1 MCTTVHQIEKKKKKQ
16 YLFQYSTKVNK
27 NSINQPN
34 YEPIDA
40 GHVCPI
46 QELNSAD
53 IYIISTSE
61 KFQVKTILNNS
72 QQTPYKLKAQKNHK
86 CTSKLQNPPCNS
98 QDSFNNEK
106 DLHQSIVNY
115 QKEKVNAGIL
125 EHCFKKSGNK

>member
-1 MCTTVHQIEKKKKKQ
+1 MCTTVHQIEKKKKNQ

-34 YEPIDA
+34 YEPINA
-40 GHVCPI
+40 GHVCHI

-72 QQTPYKLKAQKNHK
+72 QQTPYKLKAQKTTNVLPNCKIHHVTAK
-86 CTSKLQNPPCNS
+86 TASTMRKTCTNQLLIIKKKKLMQG
-98 QDSFNNEK
+98 
-106 DLHQSIVNY
+106 Y
-115 QKEKVNAGIL
+115 
-125 EHCFKKSGNK
+125 